1 MLYGGELPDKELI
14 DRVQEYLSADDIR
27 PMTDKVIVAAP
38 TTIPFDIEAVYYIS
52 RDKSASTKEIQRAVD
67 LAEENYILWQ
77 TSKMGRDINPSYFNA
92 MLMESGIKRVEIVK
106 PAFTTIP
113 KGSVAVIRDCNISF
127 GGVEDE

>member
-1 MLYGGELPDKELI
+1 M
-14 DRVQEYLSADDIR
+14 
-27 PMTDKVIVAAP
+27 AAP